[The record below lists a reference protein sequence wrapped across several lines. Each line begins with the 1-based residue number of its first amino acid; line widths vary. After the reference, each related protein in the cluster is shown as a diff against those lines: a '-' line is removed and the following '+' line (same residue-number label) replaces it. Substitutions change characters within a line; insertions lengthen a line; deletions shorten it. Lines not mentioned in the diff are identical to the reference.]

1 MKRIVRKPVLSLA
14 ALAVAL
20 VAGAAAR
27 GTAPAPGSSAGG
39 SNRTGWSVNGAGGMN
54 GMSVNGMV
62 VTSHPLAAQAG
73 LGILQAG
80 GNAFDAAVASAA
92 VLAVVEP
99 LMSGLG
105 GVGGYAL
112 LYDAEDQSVRSLD
125 FIGAAPAAADPE
137 AFTQGSRLWDRAHPA
152 RDSFLAPL
160 VPGSLAGW
168 AALLESR
175 GSMTWAKV
183 LAPAIRYAEEGF
195 AVTPAV
201 RRSFATSGFGA
212 EVARYPYGSGIF
224 FDGGEPPAVGE
235 VLRQPDL
242 AATLRAI
249 AEGGP
254 EVFYRGAI
262 AETIAGFF
270 RENGGILTAE
280 DFANYRA
287 RWGEP
292 LVGTY
297 RDYRVH
303 SQPPGGS
310 GMTVLQALHIL
321 ERFDLAALEPDSA
334 EFIHLV
340 TEALKI
346 AFVDEDAFN
355 TGKDYADLPLEKLLS
370 KEYAAE
376 QAERLDLSRARFH
389 PSTRGNEGPPPAVE
403 HTTHHTVVD
412 RDRNVVAMTQTLMLP
427 AGVVVPETGIIFNNG
442 MSYFSLDAG
451 DVNRIEGGQRPRF
464 VMSPTIVTRYGK
476 PYFALGSAGGWT
488 IPQTIV
494 QVLVRAL
501 DFEMDAAEAV
511 EAPRFV
517 SRYLANSIPYLE
529 GTDLVLEKDFS
540 DEVREALA
548 ALGHR
553 LRDPATRLGMLNAVK
568 IWPRSGVLSGGPDRR
583 REGQAAGW

>member
-1 MKRIVRKPVLSLA
+1 MIRRIRYAPFLWAAGLAPVLLLA
-14 ALAVAL
+14 AGFGRP
-20 VAGAAAR
+20 GAA
-27 GTAPAPGSSAGG
+27 G
-39 SNRTGWSVNGAGGMN
+39 

-73 LGILQAG
+73 LRILQAG
-80 GNAFDAAVASAA
+80 GNAFDAAVAGAA

-112 LYDAEDQSVRSLD
+112 IHDAETQEVRSLD

-137 AFTQGSRLWDRAHPA
+137 AFSAGSRLWDRTHPA

-168 AALLESR
+168 AELLDTY
-175 GSMTWAKV
+175 GSMTWPEV
-183 LAPAIRYAEEGF
+183 LAPAVRYAEEGF
-195 AVTPAV
+195 AMTPAV
-201 RRSFATSGFGA
+201 RRAFATSGFGA
-212 EVARYPYGSGIF
+212 EVARYPYGAGIF
-224 FDGGEPPAVGE
+224 FEGGEPPAVGE
-235 VLRQPDL
+235 VIEQPDL

-249 AEGGP
+249 AEDGP
-254 EVFYRGAI
+254 EVFYGGAL
-262 AETIAGFF
+262 AETAAAFF
-270 RENGGILTAE
+270 AENGGILTAA

-287 RWGEP
+287 RWLEP
-292 LVGTY
+292 LRGTY
-297 RDYRVH
+297 RGYRVY

-310 GMTVLQALHIL
+310 GMTVLQTLNIL
-321 ERFDLAALEPDSA
+321 EQFDLAALEHNSA
-334 EFIHLV
+334 EFVHLV
-340 TEALKI
+340 TEAMKL

-355 TGKDYADLPLEKLLS
+355 TGKDYADLPLERLLS
-370 KEYAAE
+370 KEYAAA
-376 QAERLDLSRARFH
+376 QAERIDRSRAQFH
-389 PSTRGNEGPPPAVE
+389 EAARPGAGPPAAVE

-412 RDRNVVAMTQTLMLP
+412 RDHNVVTMTQTLMLP
-427 AGVVVPETGIIFNNG
+427 AGVVVPGTGIIFNNG
-442 MSYFSLDAG
+442 MSYFSLEEG

-464 VMSPTIVTRYGK
+464 VMSPTLVTRYGE

-501 DFEMDAAEAV
+501 DYELGAAEAV
-511 EAPRFV
+511 DAPRFV

-529 GTDLVLEKDFS
+529 GTDLVLEKEFA
-540 DEVREALA
+540 DEVGEELA

-553 LRDPATRLGMLNAVK
+553 LRDPATRLGMLNAIRVY
-568 IWPRSGVLSGGPDRR
+568 PRSGVLSGGPDRR